1 MINEKNYETY
11 FMSYIDN
18 ELNAAERAAVEA
30 FVLTEPEYAEAL
42 GFFEKTKLHAP
53 NIEMEDKIFLYRFPE
68 MQASLDSDF
77 KKSLYRKEV
86 PVRKIIFTPN
96 LMRASFAIA
105 AVLILFIGLQ
115 LFKSDTNISEP
126 NILEPNVLESNI
138 VESALKVKTALAI
151 TNNSSANSKQAENT
165 ILPNVVN
172 EAAINKK
179 INNAK
184 ITKAVSARNN
194 QASFE
199 DQTIATNNM
208 NTNIVSRSES
218 FSEANSENDSQ
229 SIVVAKFN
237 EAQISTSS
245 METMATVEE
254 KTMPILPTNY
264 KEIDTEE
271 EDRTINIGMLEIDPA
286 AFRGITRKFS
296 ALLKR
301 NKIEKEK

>member
-1 MINEKNYETY
+1 MINENNYETY

-30 FVLTEPEYAEAL
+30 FVLTEPKYAEELA
-42 GFFEKTKLHAP
+42 FFEKTKLHTP

-68 MQASLDSDF
+68 MQASLDPDF
-77 KKSLYRKEV
+77 KKSLYRKEA

-105 AVLILFIGLQ
+105 AMLILLIGLQ

-138 VESALKVKTALAI
+138 VESALKDKTALAI
-151 TNNSSANSKQAENT
+151 TNNSFTNSKQIENT

-172 EAAINKK
+172 EAAISKK

-208 NTNIVSRSES
+208 NTNIVSRSEG

-237 EAQISTSS
+237 EAQISSSS
-245 METMATVEE
+245 METMATEEE
-254 KTMPILPTNY
+254 KTTPILPTNY

-301 NKIEKEK
+301 NKLEK

>member
-1 MINEKNYETY
+1 MINENNYETY

-30 FVLTEPEYAEAL
+30 FVLTEPKYAEELA
-42 GFFEKTKLHAP
+42 FFEKTKLHTP

-68 MQASLDSDF
+68 MQASLDPDF
-77 KKSLYRKEV
+77 KKSLYRKEA

-105 AVLILFIGLQ
+105 AMLILFIGLQ
-115 LFKSDTNISEP
+115 LFKSDANISEP
-126 NILEPNVLESNI
+126 NILEPNV
-138 VESALKVKTALAI
+138 
-151 TNNSSANSKQAENT
+151 
-165 ILPNVVN
+165 VN
-172 EAAINKK
+172 EAAISKK

-208 NTNIVSRSES
+208 NTNIVSRSEG
-218 FSEANSENDSQ
+218 FSEANSENYSQ

-237 EAQISTSS
+237 EAQISSSS
-245 METMATVEE
+245 METMATEEE
-254 KTMPILPTNY
+254 KTTPILPTNY